1 MDVHNVNT
9 DNNYNKV
16 FEGLLQRTKRYDQT
30 ADIALL
36 RKAFNYSY
44 HAHNNQVRE
53 SGTPYFEHPLEVAK
67 ILTGLKMDYETIA
80 GGILHD
86 VVEDTNIDINDLK
99 REFGNNIAQL
109 VDGVTKISEL
119 KLLGF
124 ETQQAE
130 NFRKMLLSMV
140 KDIRVILIKFADRLH
155 NMRTIEFLPDD
166 KKKRIALETREVYA
180 PLAHRL
186 GLARIKSELEDL
198 SLKTLETESYQDLAK
213 RIQSSKRERE
223 SAIRRITKPIRKAL
237 AEANIRARFE
247 GRAKD
252 FYSIYNKI
260 NKRGVAFEEIY
271 DLLAIR
277 IIVEKLEECYHALG
291 IVHSLYNPLHERF
304 KDYIATPKSN
314 GYQSIHTT
322 VMGPDG
328 RKFEIQIRTELMH
341 RTAEEGIAAHWRYK
355 EGKLRDDDFDK
366 HLVWLRQVLEFD
378 DQEPDKSSFMEHLK
392 INLFQD
398 EVFAF
403 TPKGDLHRLP
413 LHSTTVDFAFT
424 VHTDVGL
431 HCLAAK
437 VNGRI
442 VPLSYELKN
451 GDTVE
456 IITSA
461 NQRPNEDWLKFVISS
476 KARSKIKKWL
486 RDSKFESSVTLG
498 EEMLSKALNKF
509 SIKLKNIDM
518 ADLAQKM
525 KTKDEKDFL
534 ASIGRGDIKIES
546 ILRRILPEDKKEQ
559 SEQNVFSRF
568 IDKARKS
575 SRGIRVAGIDN
586 VMITF
591 GKCCNPVP
599 GEPITGIVTR
609 GKGIVVHT
617 NTCSNLYKLMQ
628 TPDRIVEV
636 SWDVDKNNR
645 FFAGLYILG
654 ERKNNLLPNLSDTIT
669 KADCNI
675 NSIKMTAEDSLVTF
689 ILSIEVY
696 DLDHLKRVV
705 TRINKIDGVISV
717 NRFNE

>member
-1 MDVHNVNT
+1 VPAVEIHN
-9 DNNYNKV
+9 DYQKV
-16 FEGLLQRTKRYDQT
+16 FEGLLQRIRRYDQT

-36 RKAFNYSY
+36 RKAFEYSFN
-44 HAHNNQVRE
+44 AHGDQLRI
-53 SGTPYFEHPLEVAK
+53 SGKPYFEHPLEVVK
-67 ILTGLKMDYETIA
+67 ILTGLKMDWETIA
-80 GGILHD
+80 AGVLHD
-86 VVEDTNIDINDLK
+86 VVEDTKSSIEDIK

-119 KLLGF
+119 KLLGT
-124 ETQQAE
+124 EDQQAE

-155 NMRTIEFLPDD
+155 NMRTIEFLPEE
-166 KKKRIALETREVYA
+166 KRKRIALETRDVYA

-198 SLKTLETESYQDLAK
+198 SLKNLEPEIYKDLVN
-213 RIQSSKRERE
+213 RIQSTKRERE
-223 SAIRRITKPIRKAL
+223 NAIRRITSPVRKAL
-237 AEANIRARFE
+237 ADANVRARFE

-252 FYSIYNKI
+252 FFSIYNKI
-260 NKRGVAFEEIY
+260 NKRGVPFEEIH

-277 IIVEKLEECYHALG
+277 IIVETLEDCYHALG

-322 VMGPDG
+322 VMGPEG
-328 RKFEIQIRTELMH
+328 KKFEIQIRTEQMH
-341 RTAEEGIAAHWRYK
+341 RTAEEGIAAHWKYK
-355 EGKLRDDDFDK
+355 EGKSREDDFDK
-366 HLVWLRQVLEFD
+366 HLVWLRQVLDFD

-398 EVFAF
+398 EVFVF

-413 LHSTTVDFAFT
+413 LHSTTVDFAFN

-442 VPLSYELKN
+442 VPLSHELKN

-456 IITSA
+456 IITSTS
-461 NQRPNEDWLKFVISS
+461 QRPNEDWLKFVNSS

-486 RDSKFESSVTLG
+486 RDSKFDSSVALG
-498 EEMLSKALNKF
+498 EEMLAKALFKY
-509 SIKLKNIDM
+509 SIKLKNIDL
-518 ADLAQKM
+518 ADLAQKL
-525 KTKDEKDFL
+525 KLKDDKDLL
-534 ASIGRGDIKIES
+534 ASIGRGDTKIDT
-546 ILRRILPEDKKEQ
+546 ILRRIIPEDKKEQ
-559 SEQNVFSRF
+559 PEKNVFSR
-568 IDKARKS
+568 IIEKARKS
-575 SRGIRVAGIDN
+575 SHGVRVAGIDN
-586 VMITF
+586 IMITF

-609 GKGIVVHT
+609 GRGIVLHT
-617 NTCSNLYKLMQ
+617 NNCRNLLKLMQ
-628 TPDRIVEV
+628 DPDRIVEV
-636 SWDVDKNNR
+636 SWDVDKNYR
-645 FFAGLYILG
+645 FVAGLNILS

-669 KADCNI
+669 RADCI
-675 NSIKMTAEDSLVTF
+675 IKSIKMTAEDSLITCT
-689 ILSIEVY
+689 LSIEVY
-696 DLDHLKRVV
+696 DLDHLKRVMNS
-705 TRINKIDGVISV
+705 INRIDGVISV
-717 NRFNE
+717 KRFNE

>member
-1 MDVHNVNT
+1 M
-9 DNNYNKV
+9 NNGRQLEHYSSV
-16 FEGLLQRTKRYDQT
+16 FEGLLQRIKRYNQT
-30 ADIALL
+30 ADVELL
-36 RKAFNYSY
+36 RKAFKYSY
-44 HAHNNQVRE
+44 DAHLNQKRK
-53 SGTPYFEHPLEVAK
+53 SGEPYFAHPLEVAK
-67 ILTGLKMDYETIA
+67 ILTGLKMDYETII
-80 GGILHD
+80 GGMLHD
-86 VVEDTNIDINDLK
+86 VVEDTSITIADID
-99 REFGNNIAQL
+99 REFGSSIAQL

-124 ETQQAE
+124 EAQQSE

-155 NMRTIEFLPDD
+155 NMRTIEHLPEV
-166 KKKRIALETREVYA
+166 KRNRIALETREVYA

-198 SLKTLETESYQDLAK
+198 ALKTLDPPVYQDLAN
-213 RIQSSKRERE
+213 RIQTTKVQRENALRNFT
-223 SAIRRITKPIRKAL
+223 RPIRKAL
-237 AEANIRARFE
+237 AESKIHARFE
-247 GRAKD
+247 ARAKH

-260 NKRGVAFEEIY
+260 NVRGVPFEEIF

-277 IIVEKLEECYHALG
+277 IIVEKLDECYHALG
-291 IVHSLYNPLHERF
+291 IVHSIYNPLHDRF

-322 VMGPDG
+322 VIGPEG
-328 RKFEIQIRTELMH
+328 KKFEIQIRTEQMH

-355 EGKLRDDDFDK
+355 EGKLREDDLDK
-366 HLVWLRQVLEFD
+366 HMSWLRQVLDFD
-378 DQEPDKSSFMEHLK
+378 DPDSDKSAFMEHLK

-398 EVFAF
+398 EVFVF

-413 LHSTTVDFAFT
+413 VRSTPVDFAFS

-431 HCLAAK
+431 HTLAAK

-442 VPLSYELKN
+442 VPISYELSN

-461 NQRPNEDWLKFVISS
+461 NQRPNEDWLKFVSTS
-476 KARSKIKKWL
+476 KARGKIKKWL
-486 RDSKFESSVTLG
+486 RDSKLESSIALG

-509 SIKLKNIDM
+509 SIKMKSVDLDDIAEKLKLKDNK
-518 ADLAQKM
+518 DL
-525 KTKDEKDFL
+525 L
-534 ASIGRGDIKIES
+534 ASVGRGDTKIDTV
-546 ILRRILPEDKKEQ
+546 LRRILPEDQKKTTDT
-559 SEQNVFSRF
+559 NVFSKLL
-568 IDKARKS
+568 DKARKS
-575 SRGIRVAGIDN
+575 THGVRVAGINN
-586 VMITF
+586 VMISF

-609 GKGIVVHT
+609 GKGIVVH
-617 NTCSNLYKLMQ
+617 SNSCKNLHRLMQ
-628 TPDRIVEV
+628 SPDRIVEV

-645 FFAGLYILG
+645 FLAGLYILG
-654 ERKNNLLPNLSDTIT
+654 ERKNNLLPNLSETIT

-675 NSIKMTAEDSLVTF
+675 NSIKMTAEDSLVTCV
-689 ILSIEVY
+689 LSIEVY
-696 DLDHLKRVV
+696 DLDHLKNVV
-705 TRINKIDGVISV
+705 SKINKIDGIISV

>member
-1 MDVHNVNT
+1 MPAVEIHN
-9 DNNYNKV
+9 DYHKV
-16 FEGLLQRTKRYDQT
+16 FEGLLQRIRRYDQT
-30 ADIALL
+30 ADISLL
-36 RKAFNYSY
+36 RKAFEYSY
-44 HAHNNQVRE
+44 NAHGDQLRI
-53 SGTPYFEHPLEVAK
+53 SGKPYFEHPLEVVK
-67 ILTGLKMDYETIA
+67 ILTGLKMDWETIA

-86 VVEDTNIDINDLK
+86 VVEDTKISIEDIK
-99 REFGNNIAQL
+99 REFGKNIAQL

-119 KLLGF
+119 KLLGS
-124 ETQQAE
+124 EDQQAE

-155 NMRTIEFLPDD
+155 NMRTIEFLPEE
-166 KKKRIALETREVYA
+166 KRKRIALETRDVYA

-198 SLKTLETESYQDLAK
+198 SLKNLEPEIYKDLVN
-213 RIQSSKRERE
+213 RIQSTKRERE
-223 SAIRRITKPIRKAL
+223 NSIRRLTSPIRKTL
-237 AEANIRARFE
+237 ADANVRARFE

-252 FYSIYNKI
+252 YYSIYNKI
-260 NKRGVAFEEIY
+260 NKRGIPFEEIH

-277 IIVEKLEECYHALG
+277 IIVETLEDCYHALG
-291 IVHSLYNPLHERF
+291 IVHSLFNPLHERF

-322 VMGPDG
+322 VMGPEG
-328 RKFEIQIRTELMH
+328 KKFEIQIRTEQMH
-341 RTAEEGIAAHWRYK
+341 RTAEEGIAAHWKYK
-355 EGKLRDDDFDK
+355 EGKSREDDFDK
-366 HLVWLRQVLEFD
+366 HLVWLRQVLDFD

-398 EVFAF
+398 EVFVF

-413 LHSTTVDFAFT
+413 LHSTTVDFAFN

-456 IITSA
+456 IITSTS
-461 NQRPNEDWLKFVISS
+461 QRPNEDWLKFVNSS

-486 RDSKFESSVTLG
+486 RDSKFDSSVALG
-498 EEMLSKALNKF
+498 EEMLAKALFKF
-509 SIKLKNIDM
+509 SIKLKTIDLV
-518 ADLAQKM
+518 DLAQKM
-525 KTKDEKDFL
+525 KQKDDKDLL
-534 ASIGRGDIKIES
+534 ASIGRGDIKIDT

-559 SEQNVFSRF
+559 SEKNVFSRI

-575 SRGIRVAGIDN
+575 SHGVRVAGIDN
-586 VMITF
+586 IMITF

-609 GKGIVVHT
+609 GRGIVLHT
-617 NTCSNLYKLMQ
+617 NNCRNLLKLMQ
-628 TPDRIVEV
+628 DPDRIVEV
-636 SWDVDKNNR
+636 SWDVDKNYR
-645 FFAGLYILG
+645 FLAGLHILS
-654 ERKNNLLPNLSDTIT
+654 ERKNNLLPNLSDTINR
-669 KADCNI
+669 ADCI
-675 NSIKMTAEDSLVTF
+675 IKSIKMTAEDSLITCT
-689 ILSIEVY
+689 LSIEVY
-696 DLDHLKRVV
+696 DLDHLKRVMNS
-705 TRINKIDGVISV
+705 IHKIDGVISV
-717 NRFNE
+717 KRFND